1 MSPLERLLRRHREQ
15 ARLTQEE
22 LADRAGVSTRTISD
36 IERGVR
42 ARAYAD
48 TATRLSVAYVP
59 IGVDRDLPDHDELG
73 SVVTD
78 RLENSHRDPSRLPLR

>member
-1 MSPLERLLRRHREQ
+1 VLRWFDGLVRQPFALILEVLPGV
-15 ARLTQEE
+15 
-22 LADRAGVSTRTISD
+22 AD
-36 IERGVR
+36 
-42 ARAYAD
+42 
-48 TATRLSVAYVP
+48 VP